1 MKSYKGD
8 TLQVHTD
15 FNWVEELALNRA
27 VSIIIYFNPIGKKN
41 GEVVQIFTIQ
51 KMINYYQV

>member
-15 FNWVEELALNRA
+15 FNWVEELALNLA

-51 KMINYYQV
+51 KMINY